1 MARVLYIQYT
11 NPAGYPPLQHSSRI
25 LASAGW
31 QVLFLVEALPAV
43 LFGLVLPF
51 WMADWPRDARWLDAA
66 EKELLTR
73 QYERELAAKTRAR
86 RYTLGEALRDRE
98 VLKLCLTYFLWVTGF
113 WGFSYWM
120 PTVLKDVSGWSNAAI
135 GNAFAAAMLVSLAA
149 SVYTGHSSSKRNEKR
164 WHGALHMFLAALGV
178 GAAAFARDPWL
189 LLLLLTLAAVGTYA
203 PMSVWWSYPT
213 TFLAG
218 SAAAGAVGLINSV
231 GNLGGFVGP
240 YLTGWVRQTT
250 GSFAGALLYL
260 AVSLTLAGVLILTL
274 RKAPAAA
281 TRLPDDGTEALARP
295 SRNSADARAEV
306 LSCCGRAGGNGDPVG
321 SRATWNRG
329 RARCRRRRP
338 RCAKRLSHEREIH
351 DARIHR
357 DRQAQPHVLA
367 RNVSH
372 RSCNWRRNPAR
383 GNHRRGS
390 SDRRSAEGPAAIRF
404 GILDVAVRLVCRHV
418 VWRCRRVVCRLD
430 DHDHGPAAWPRS
442 GTRLLTLDVPD
453 GVRFRGRGPIRGHHC
468 GRRHEPPNVELFYLD
483 TDPQLVWHD
492 RSVPRGLVQR
502 DVACEVRRRKASA
515 PSDRRLADG
524 DVSTAL
530 CRRPSERSIKEDQT
544 CGENRP

>member
-1 MARVLYIQYT
+1 MSDAVARSAERKAYLNVVLPLFVVSVIAYVDRVNIGYAALT
-11 NPAGYPPLQHSSRI
+11 MNAHLGFDPRVFGLGAGIFFAGYFLFEIPGALVAERYSPRLWLARIMISWGIVSGLMAFMRTPAQFYVLRFLLGVAEASLYPVIYASCIPRFFGEARRARAIAVLLSSLQVSGIIGAPLAGWLTGVRVAG
-25 LASAGW
+25 LEGW

-66 EKELLTR
+66 EKQFLTR
-73 QYERELAAKTRAR
+73 QYERELAAKTGAR
-86 RYTLGEALRDRE
+86 RYALGEALRDRE

-213 TFLAG
+213 TFLSG
-218 SAAAGAVGLINSV
+218 TAAAGAVGLINSI

-274 RKAPAAA
+274 RKAPAA
-281 TRLPDDGTEALARP
+281 
-295 SRNSADARAEV
+295 
-306 LSCCGRAGGNGDPVG
+306 
-321 SRATWNRG
+321 
-329 RARCRRRRP
+329 
-338 RCAKRLSHEREIH
+338 
-351 DARIHR
+351 
-357 DRQAQPHVLA
+357 
-367 RNVSH
+367 
-372 RSCNWRRNPAR
+372 
-383 GNHRRGS
+383 
-390 SDRRSAEGPAAIRF
+390 
-404 GILDVAVRLVCRHV
+404 
-418 VWRCRRVVCRLD
+418 
-430 DHDHGPAAWPRS
+430 
-442 GTRLLTLDVPD
+442 
-453 GVRFRGRGPIRGHHC
+453 
-468 GRRHEPPNVELFYLD
+468 
-483 TDPQLVWHD
+483 
-492 RSVPRGLVQR
+492 
-502 DVACEVRRRKASA
+502 
-515 PSDRRLADG
+515 
-524 DVSTAL
+524 ST
-530 CRRPSERSIKEDQT
+530 P
-544 CGENRP
+544 